1 MYALV
6 AKFPQILEESVP
18 DCGASLQSQVSPG
31 GTLSVNLRGGA
42 LFLPSARFP
51 GVDEPTD
58 ERAEPIHLAA
68 PREPAMTQ
76 DSRFPNLFILDHPL
90 IQHKLSHM
98 RDRDTSTR
106 TFRELLREITLL
118 MGYEITRNLPMTTRR
133 ITTPLVEIDA
143 PVIAGKKLA
152 IVPVLR
158 AGVGM
163 SDGLLELVPSA
174 RVGHIGVY
182 RAEDHR
188 PVEYLVR
195 LPDLEDRVFILC
207 DPMVATGYSA
217 VHAVDVL
224 KRRNVAA
231 ENIMFL
237 ALVAAP
243 EGVQVFQD
251 AHPDVKLFVASLDS
265 HLNEHAYI
273 VPGLGDAGD
282 RLFGTK
288 N

>member
-1 MYALV
+1 M
-6 AKFPQILEESVP
+6 K
-18 DCGASLQSQVSPG
+18 
-31 GTLSVNLRGGA
+31 
-42 LFLPSARFP
+42 
-51 GVDEPTD
+51 
-58 ERAEPIHLAA
+58 
-68 PREPAMTQ
+68 Q
-76 DSRFPNLFILDHPL
+76 DSRFPNLFILNHPL
-90 IQHKLSHM
+90 IQHKLTHM
-98 RDRDTSTR
+98 RDKDTSTR

-118 MGYEITRNLPMTTRR
+118 MGYEITRNLPITTRR
-133 ITTPLVEIDA
+133 VETPLVEIDA

-163 SDGLLELVPSA
+163 SDGLLELIPSA

-182 RAEDHR
+182 RDEEHR

-195 LPDLEDRVFILC
+195 LPDLEDRTFILC

-224 KRRNVAA
+224 KRRGVAGDQ
-231 ENIMFL
+231 ISFV

-251 AHPDVKLFVASLDS
+251 AHPDVKLYVASLDS